1 MTRQLCY
8 GLMAT
13 SLLFIFMI
21 SPAAGITYFKPD
33 GTKIESAEF
42 DKIVNARQPSIE
54 KISRNGY
61 ETQTVGFE
69 DPVLL
74 RQKRIE
80 QWKNRQAS
88 KR

>member
-1 MTRQLCY
+1 MTGKLSY
-8 GLMAT
+8 GLMITA
-13 SLLFIFMI
+13 LLFILMI
-21 SPAAGITYFKPD
+21 SPAAAVTYFKSD
-33 GTKIESAEF
+33 GSQIESAEF
-42 DKIVNARQPSIE
+42 EKIVKDRQPSIE